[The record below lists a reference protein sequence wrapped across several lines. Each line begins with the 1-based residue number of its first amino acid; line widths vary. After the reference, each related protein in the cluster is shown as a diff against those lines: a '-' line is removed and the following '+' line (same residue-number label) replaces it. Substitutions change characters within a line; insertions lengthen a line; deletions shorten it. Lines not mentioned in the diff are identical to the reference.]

1 MLEVRGHAS
10 RRDLSAAPQH
20 EAEEMA
26 ADEIGQRA
34 DRQPRVIGVSV
45 TRLEDAPLVRG
56 EGLFAAD
63 VSFPHQLHMR
73 VVRSPLAHGRVVAID
88 VSPALAS
95 PGVIAAWTIADIAD
109 LPPIDFRDDR
119 VEPLVPYRQPLL
131 SRGRVR
137 YVGEP
142 IAVVFAEDPYRAEDA
157 AEQVVTDIEEL
168 RPVLSTDAEP
178 GEFEPG
184 LSTEPMVI
192 EKGYGDIDAAF
203 RAAHA
208 IVALDLSI
216 GRHTGMPLE
225 TRGAIARYDA
235 ASDILELHGAAKVPH
250 RNREQIAKI
259 LGRSLSS
266 LHLFEG
272 HVGGGFGVRGE
283 LYPEDVLVCIAAL
296 RLGRPVKWIEDR
308 QEHFVATNHSRQQ
321 RHRVRAAVD
330 STGYILG
337 IEDTFFHDQGA
348 YVRTHGARVVD
359 LTAGMLPGPYRIPTY
374 KAAGHY
380 RLTNKTPAATYR
392 SPGRYESTF
401 VRERL
406 LDAIAAQLGLDR
418 IAVRRRNLIPQSDM
432 PFERPLHTLG
442 DEVVLDS
449 GDYAGLLQKT
459 VTHLEWS
466 KLQEEVSKRRQA
478 GEAVGLGLAMFVE
491 KSGLGP
497 SDGVEIN
504 VAPSG
509 QVEVITG
516 GASLGQGFE
525 TVIAQICAETL
536 GVDYRNVNVV
546 HGQTNRI
553 EHGIGAHATRATV
566 MTGSATQ
573 LAALKVRSLALQV
586 ASQLLQ
592 APVEDL
598 TIANGRV
605 LRKGMPS
612 GPSLDL
618 GEIAQKFGPG
628 SELLAGRKP
637 GLQAEGWF
645 RTEHMTYP
653 YGVHTALITLDRE
666 TGAVKVERY
675 LIAYDVGRAVN
686 PMLVDGQLVGGFA
699 QGLGGALFEEFCY
712 DDRGEPLSTTFA
724 DYLIPTA
731 REVPPVDVLITED
744 APSPRNPLGLK
755 GAGEGGVNAVGATIA
770 SAIDD
775 ALGQPGAITELPVTP
790 ARLRALLRE
799 QL

>member
-1 MLEVRGHAS
+1 VTDTSDQQGN
-10 RRDLSAAPQH
+10 
-20 EAEEMA
+20 
-26 ADEIGQRA
+26 
-34 DRQPRVIGVSV
+34 VIGASV

-63 VSFPHQLHMR
+63 VSFARQLHMR
-73 VVRSPLAHGRVVAID
+73 VVRSPLAHGRIVVID
-88 VSPALAS
+88 VAQALS
-95 PGVIAAWTIADIAD
+95 CPGVLAAWTIADMVD

-119 VEPLVPYRQPLL
+119 VEELVPYRQPLL
-131 SRGRVR
+131 ARGRVR

-142 IAVVFAEDPYRAEDA
+142 IAAVFAEDPYQAEDA
-157 AEQVVTDIEEL
+157 AERVVADIEEL
-168 RPVLSTDAEP
+168 PPALSTDGNP
-178 GEFEPG
+178 GEFEAG
-184 LSTEPMVI
+184 VSSEPMVV
-192 EKGYGDIDAAF
+192 EKSYGDIDEAF

-208 IVALDLSI
+208 VVAVDLSI

-225 TRGAIARYDA
+225 TRGAIARYD
-235 ASDILELHGAAKVPH
+235 SVRDVLELHGAAKVPH

-259 LGRSLSS
+259 LGRPLSS

-321 RHRVRAAVD
+321 RHKVRAAVD

-418 IAVRRRNLIPQSDM
+418 IEVRRRNLIPQSEM

-449 GDYAGLLQKT
+449 GDYAALLQKT
-459 VTHLEWS
+459 LDRFEWG
-466 KLQEEVSKRRQA
+466 KLQQEATTRRRA

-497 SDGVEIN
+497 TDGVEIN
-504 VAPSG
+504 VAPTG
-509 QVEVITG
+509 QVEVVTG

-525 TVIAQICAETL
+525 TVIAQICAEIL
-536 GVDYRNVNVV
+536 GVDYRCVNVV
-546 HGQTNRI
+546 HGRTNRI

-573 LAALKVRSLALQV
+573 VAALKVRALALEV

-592 APVEDL
+592 APVDEL
-598 TIANGRV
+598 EIANGRV
-605 LRKGMPS
+605 LRKGMRA

-618 GEIAQKFGPG
+618 GEIAQKLGPG
-628 SELLAGRKP
+628 SELLNGRKA
-637 GLQAEGWF
+637 GLAAEGWF
-645 RTEHMTYP
+645 TTEHMTYP
-653 YGVHTALITLDRE
+653 YGVHAAVVAVDRD
-666 TGAVKVERY
+666 TGAVKIERY

-686 PMLVDGQLVGGFA
+686 PMLIDGQLVGGFA

-724 DYLIPTA
+724 DYLVPTA
-731 REVPPVDVLITED
+731 REVAAVDVLLTED

-775 ALGQPGAITELPVTP
+775 AIGQPGAITQLPVTP
-790 ARLRALLRE
+790 ARLRALLRNPSR
-799 QL
+799 